1 MTIAPPLSALAGKTV
16 VVTGASDGVGK
27 AAVRAFV
34 QAGASVVMVGRNEAK
49 TAEAAHEIMRDTGRR
64 TVTWQ
69 IADLSD
75 QSAVRALA
83 HRLLATVP
91 QIDVLVNNA
100 GALFLTRETTADGHE
115 RTFALNH
122 LSYVTL
128 TLLLLPALSAAARP
142 GAPAR
147 VVCVSSRAHH
157 NARPRLD
164 DLQRTRDYTGWRQYA
179 DSKLYNIWFTRALAR
194 RLDATRLVVQ
204 ALHPGVV
211 STRFA
216 TNNGRMGML
225 QRRIMDL
232 ISITPERGADTAVWL
247 ATADEGSRVSGQ
259 YWVKRRRVEPSRAA
273 HDDAAGELLWGAS
286 ARLAAIDADQL
297 IRDAGLHVLA

>member
-1 MTIAPPLSALAGKTV
+1 MPIASPLSALAGKTV

-100 GALFLTRETTADGHE
+100 GALFLTRETTADCHE

-122 LSYVTL
+122 LSYFTL

-157 NARPRLD
+157 NARPGLD

-194 RLDATRLVVQ
+194 RLDASRLVVQ

-247 ATADEGSRVSGQ
+247 AAADEGCRVSGQ

-273 HDDAAGELLWGAS
+273 HDDAAGELLWDES
-286 ARLAAIDADQL
+286 SRLAVLDADQR